1 MGTGH
6 MMVTSQAEAAYPDI
20 VVNAAAQR
28 WEAEGEE
35 SEVQGH
41 PWLHNEFKANLGH
54 MSTYQQISF

>member
-41 PWLHNEFKANLGH
+41 P
-54 MSTYQQISF
+54 